1 MAAMAEPLLVARSLS
16 KRFGGLVAVDQVT
29 LALGAGAIHAVIGPN
44 GAGKSTLV
52 NLLSG
57 VLAPSSGSIRLGELD
72 ITGLAPERIAQ
83 RGVARTFQH
92 ANIFGAFSALENC
105 RLAAQAHASGAGGWF
120 RPAQAHA
127 EVVATA
133 RDALAAAGLAGRAD
147 VAASALSH
155 GERRALDIAMA
166 LATSPSILLLDEPL
180 AGMGPDE
187 SQQTVALLRR
197 LAADHAILLVEH
209 DMDAVFALADVL
221 TVMDNGR
228 VIASG
233 APAAIRA
240 NAEVQQVY
248 LGADAQLPP

>member
-1 MAAMAEPLLVARSLS
+1 MTEPLLVASGLS
-16 KRFGGLVAVDQVT
+16 KRFGGLVAVDQVS

-57 VLAPSSGSIRLGELD
+57 ELAPTSGSIRQGGQD
-72 ITGLAPERIAQ
+72 ITGLSPERIAQ
-83 RGVARTFQH
+83 RGIARTFQH
-92 ANIFGAFSALENC
+92 ANIVASFSALENC

-120 RPAQAHA
+120 RPAQSRT

-133 RDALAAAGLAGRAD
+133 RGALAAAGLAGRAD
-147 VAASALSH
+147 VPASALSH

-166 LATSPSILLLDEPL
+166 LATSPTILLLDEPL
-180 AGMGPDE
+180 AGMGPEE

-209 DMDAVFALADVL
+209 DMDAVFALADQL

-233 APAAIRA
+233 APAEIRA

-248 LGADAQLPP
+248 LGADEQPPP

>member
-1 MAAMAEPLLVARSLS
+1 MAEPLLVARGLS

-105 RLAAQAHASGAGGWF
+105 RLAAQAHASGASGWF
-120 RPAQAHA
+120 RPAQAHT

-133 RDALAAAGLAGRAD
+133 RGALAAVGLADRAE

-187 SQQTVALLRR
+187 SRQTVALLRR

-233 APAAIRA
+233 APAEIRA

>member
-1 MAAMAEPLLVARSLS
+1 MAEPLLVARGLS

-105 RLAAQAHASGAGGWF
+105 RLAAQAHASGASGWF
-120 RPAQAHA
+120 HPAQAHT

-133 RDALAAAGLAGRAD
+133 RGALAAAGLADRAD

-187 SQQTVALLRR
+187 SRQTVALLRR

>member
-1 MAAMAEPLLVARSLS
+1 MAEPLLVARGLS

-57 VLAPSSGSIRLGELD
+57 VLAPSSGSIRLGKLD

-180 AGMGPDE
+180 AGMGPEE

-209 DMDAVFALADVL
+209 DMDAVFALADQL

-233 APAAIRA
+233 APAEIRA

-248 LGADAQLPP
+248 LGADEQPPP

>member
-1 MAAMAEPLLVARSLS
+1 MATMAEPLLVARDLT

-57 VLAPSSGSIRLGELD
+57 EIAPSSGSIRQGDDD
-72 ITGLAPERIAQ
+72 ITGLAPERVAQ
-83 RGVARTFQH
+83 RGIARTFQH
-92 ANIFGAFSALENC
+92 ANIFGAFSAMENC
-105 RLAAQAHASGAGGWF
+105 RLAAQAHAKGSGGWF
-120 RPAQAHA
+120 RPAQSHA

-133 RDALAAAGLAGRAD
+133 RGALATAGLAGRAD
-147 VAASALSH
+147 VPASALSH

-166 LATSPSILLLDEPL
+166 LATTPSILLLDEPL
-180 AGMGPDE
+180 AGMGPEE
-187 SQQTVALLRR
+187 SLQTVALLRR

-209 DMDAVFALADVL
+209 DMDAVFALADLL
-221 TVMDNGR
+221 TVMDNGK

-233 APAAIRA
+233 TPAEIRA
-240 NAEVQQVY
+240 NAEVQRVY
-248 LGADAQLPP
+248 LGAGEQPAP

>member
-1 MAAMAEPLLVARSLS
+1 MAEPLLVARGLS

-57 VLAPSSGSIRLGELD
+57 ELAPTSGSIRQGGQD
-72 ITGLAPERIAQ
+72 ITGLSPERIAQ
-83 RGVARTFQH
+83 RGIARTFQH
-92 ANIFGAFSALENC
+92 ANIFAAFSALENC

-120 RPAQAHA
+120 LPAQSRT

-133 RDALAAAGLAGRAD
+133 RGALAAAGLAGRAD
-147 VAASALSH
+147 VPASALSH

-166 LATSPSILLLDEPL
+166 LATSPTILLLDEPL
-180 AGMGPDE
+180 AGMGPEE

-209 DMDAVFALADVL
+209 DMDAVFALADQL

-233 APAAIRA
+233 APAEIRA

-248 LGADAQLPP
+248 LGADEQPPP